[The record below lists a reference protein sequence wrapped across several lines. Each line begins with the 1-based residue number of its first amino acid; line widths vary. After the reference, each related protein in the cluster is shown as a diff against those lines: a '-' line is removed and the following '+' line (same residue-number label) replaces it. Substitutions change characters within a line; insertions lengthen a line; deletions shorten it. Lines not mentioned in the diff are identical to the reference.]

1 MPDRRRAAFVARC
14 GPDWYAAGKAMST
27 TRRVTGNMG
36 HDHSPDEHHPD
47 GPTASGHDHGPHV
60 HAPGGHWHGHTH
72 GFVDPSIASTSRGLW
87 ALKWSFVGL
96 LATALFQVV
105 VVALSGSVALL
116 ADTIHN
122 FADAATA
129 IPLGLAFW
137 LARRP
142 ATRRF
147 TYGLGRVEDL
157 AGIAIV
163 ATILAS
169 ALVAAYE
176 AVGRLLHSQ
185 PVTMLGAV
193 MVASIIGF
201 LGNEAVAVFRIRV
214 GRQIGSAAL
223 VADGH
228 HARVDGWTSL
238 AVLIGALGVWA
249 GYPLADPVVG
259 LLIAAAI
266 AWLGAQAGRTVLVR
280 MLDGVDTE
288 TVEAVRHAAGHVPE
302 VREVTDVR
310 ARWIGHRLHA
320 ELSVSVSPELSV
332 ADAHAVAKAVRHRL
346 LHDVPHLGSVTVHVD
361 PLGEGGEA
369 HHRIVEH
376 AHDGLPTHSHP

>member
-1 MPDRRRAAFVARC
+1 
-14 GPDWYAAGKAMST
+14 
-27 TRRVTGNMG
+27 MG
-36 HDHSPDEHHPD
+36 HEHPQHPHPHDHGSS
-47 GPTASGHDHGPHV
+47 GGHDHGPY
-60 HAPGGHWHGHTH
+60 GQGHGHTH

-96 LATALFQVV
+96 LGTALFQVV
-105 VVALSGSVALL
+105 IVALSGSIALL

-129 IPLGLAFW
+129 IPLGIAFW
-137 LARRP
+137 LARRA

-176 AVGRLLHSQ
+176 AVGRLLQPQ

-193 MVASIIGF
+193 IAASIIGF

-223 VADGH
+223 VADGY

-238 AVLIGALGVWA
+238 AVLVGALGVWA

-259 LLIAAAI
+259 LLISVAI
-266 AWLGAQAGRTVLVR
+266 VWLGIQAGHTVLVR
-280 MLDGVDTE
+280 MLDGVDPAI
-288 TVEAVRHAAGHVPE
+288 VEALGHAAGHAPE

-332 ADAHAVAKAVRHRL
+332 AGAHAVAKEVRHRL
-346 LHDVPHLGSVTVHVD
+346 LHDVAHLGNVTVHVD
-361 PLGEGGEA
+361 PLGEGGET
-369 HHRIVEH
+369 HHRVLEH
-376 AHDGLPTHSHP
+376 AHDGLPAHSHP